1 MDFFRYDSDLMQA
14 IGRAADL
21 AWLNILCVL
30 CSIPVFTF
38 GASITAKYYVAMKLE
53 RGEAPYVTKEFFKA
67 FKDNFRQDLKVSI
80 ILILIYTFFG
90 ADWYIVHKS
99 NNIPVVFIGM
109 LAIFSIMILMI
120 TFCIFPMIARFEMKT
135 FDAFRNALIF
145 GVVHLPR
152 VVLGIAMEIAP
163 FIIAIWY
170 FKWAWLI
177 WLFIVC
183 MALYYNSRFFIKH
196 FDRLEERVFGP
207 KKSEDDE
214 EDEDGEAAE
223 DSEESPEEVAED
235 SEDLEETE
243 EAEEAEGAEESSE
256 DTEDS
261 EDETEEEEE
270 PQEDSDDAESAD
282 EIDEE

>member
-14 IGRAADL
+14 VGRAADL

-38 GASITAKYYVAMKLE
+38 GASVTAKYYVAMKLE

-67 FKDNFRQDLKVSI
+67 FKDNFKQDLKVSF
-80 ILILIYTFFG
+80 ILILIYAFFG
-90 ADWYIVHKS
+90 ADWYIIHKS
-99 NNIPVVFIGM
+99 GNIPVVFIGM
-109 LAIFSIMILMI
+109 LAIFSIMVLMI
-120 TFCIFPMIARFEMKT
+120 TFCIFPMIARFEMQT
-135 FDAFRNALIF
+135 FVAFRNALIF
-145 GVVHLPR
+145 EVVHLPR
-152 VVLGIAMEIAP
+152 VILGIAMEIAP

-177 WLFIVC
+177 WLFIAC

-196 FDRLEERVFGP
+196 FDKLEERVFGP

-214 EDEDGEAAE
+214 ENEDGEAAE
-223 DSEESPEEVAED
+223 ETEEDTDASEEAEEDSEEEQED
-235 SEDLEETE
+235 SEETE
-243 EAEEAEGAEESSE
+243 EAAEK
-256 DTEDS
+256 EDS
-261 EDETEEEEE
+261 
-270 PQEDSDDAESAD
+270 QEDSDDAEDAD